1 MGAGLI
7 RWYEGVVSDG
17 LSKNYATCENHSLL
31 FMYFVFILPD
41 GLIECLMGA
50 GVTLGGNCLT
60 TDLNS
65 SSRLYFLMIVGGVV
79 TGVQS
84 SC

>member
-1 MGAGLI
+1 
-7 RWYEGVVSDG
+7 
-17 LSKNYATCENHSLL
+17 
-31 FMYFVFILPD
+31 
-41 GLIECLMGA
+41 MGA

-84 SC
+84 SCLLLKLFTGGFGVVVEVVVELVVVLLSL